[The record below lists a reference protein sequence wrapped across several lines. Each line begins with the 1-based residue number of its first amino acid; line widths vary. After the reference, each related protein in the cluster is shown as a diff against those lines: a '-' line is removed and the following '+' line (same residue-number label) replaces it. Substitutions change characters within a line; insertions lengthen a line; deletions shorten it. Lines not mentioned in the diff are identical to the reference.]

1 MEITHFL
8 SVKTA
13 TGLGDQTEREE
24 ACSANQAIPKSAYHT
39 KLSEKTKKNPLKT

>member
-39 KLSEKTKKNPLKT
+39 KLSEKTKKTH